1 MVAMGFYGVWPG
13 EAGQGQAMLGKARQG
28 YSRRHQKWWRWAF
41 TGYGPAMLGMARCGK
56 ARRGFYLHR
65 RTKVVGK
72 HLKVQDMGT
81 DVLGVK
87 LEGGRRTPEP
97 IHFRVMFPGGDV
109 DIVQTIDDDYWIHI
123 RVNHKDDWGDPDRR
137 PEAKV
142 TDASLDL
149 LDKPGSQVDVGD
161 FNNPSL
167 YHLAVRVTRNK
178 DGNFKTPD

>member
-1 MVAMGFYGVWPG
+1 M
-13 EAGQGQAMLGKARQG
+13 AGHGKVRQG
-28 YSRRHQKWWRWAF
+28 KVRQGKVPVVIRNGGGGLLR
-41 TGYGPAMLGMARCGK
+41 GMARRCWAWQGE

-81 DVLGVK
+81 DVRGVK
-87 LEGGRRTPEP
+87 LAGDRRNPEP

-109 DIVQTIDDDYWIHI
+109 DIVRTTDDDYWIHI
-123 RVNHKDDWGDPDRR
+123 RVNHKEDGGDPDRR

-142 TDASLDL
+142 TDARLDL
-149 LDKPGSQVDVGD
+149 LDKPGSRVDVGD